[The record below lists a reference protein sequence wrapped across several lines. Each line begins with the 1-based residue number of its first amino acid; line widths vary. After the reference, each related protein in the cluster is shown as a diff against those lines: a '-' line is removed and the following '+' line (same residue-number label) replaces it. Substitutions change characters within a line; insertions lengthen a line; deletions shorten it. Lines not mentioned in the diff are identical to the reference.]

1 MVHGVTEVTAIDAEA
16 IQTFNGT
23 LAFPDLERITPE
35 AYMQLLWG
43 SKETIEQ
50 TTIPEWKRK
59 QRRITIPF
67 ENIQMTTEW
76 VQTILFLETHFWQT
90 KKKKKFVIACD
101 GSLNLEN

>member
-1 MVHGVTEVTAIDAEA
+1 MPKA

-23 LAFPDLERITPE
+23 LAFPDLEYITPE
-35 AYMQLLWG
+35 AYMRLLWG

-76 VQTILFLETHFWQT
+76 VQTILFWRPIFGKPQE
-90 KKKKKFVIACD
+90 KEK
-101 GSLNLEN
+101 GSSSLTMALSIWRVQS